1 MEPISPELA
10 LVDPELAARAR
21 ALLPEPAAP
30 VVDVAPPPRAG
41 RAPRF
46 HRAFLRVAAWLV
58 IPSLALNVALL
69 RADAVA
75 ESVPAPTSSVSSV
88 APTTIAFP
96 FPRLSHVP
104 THVPKPKRAG
114 VKSARHVRTVRPR
127 AEKRVLRWRAH
138 AKSKAYDVVVWRR
151 HRRIADVWTA
161 KPRIAVASLAC
172 RGGRKGALAAGRYLW
187 FVYPLVKS
195 KPRRY
200 GHLAKWG
207 TFAVRARAR
216 CPRDA
221 RSSS

>member
-1 MEPISPELA
+1 MEPISPELV

-21 ALLPEPAAP
+21 AVLPEPAAL
-30 VVDVAPPPRAG
+30 VGDVDPSPPPAG
-41 RAPRF
+41 RAQRLE
-46 HRAFLRVAAWLV
+46 RAFLRVAAWLV

-138 AKSKAYDVVVWRR
+138 AKSKAYDVVVWRD
-151 HRRIADVWTA
+151 HRRVADVWTT
-161 KPRIAVASLAC
+161 KPKIAIAALAC
-172 RGGRKGALAAGRYLW
+172 RGSRPLAAGRYLW
-187 FVYPLVKS
+187 FVYPLVDS
-195 KPRRY
+195 HPRRY
-200 GHLAKWG
+200 GRLAKWG
-207 TFAVRARAR
+207 EFELSSRTR
-216 CPRDA
+216 CRPLSGA
-221 RSSS
+221 